1 MVAGAERRQRLLGV
15 MGVTPWRLRAGPADP
30 VPDLE
35 PANDAAPGG
44 DAECVVILPGGAT
57 ERELELV
64 GRALRARGPV
74 LGRAPRLH
82 VGAQGLSAVPV
93 ARAYL
98 VFGEPQ
104 ARALGHELP
113 AAVMSAAQIVLVD
126 PPAAIVADT
135 AAKRRLWQGLRA
147 IGRALRRA

>member
-15 MGVTPWRLRAGPADP
+15 MGVTPWRLRAGPAAPASDA
-30 VPDLE
+30 E
-35 PANDAAPGG
+35 PANDSAPGG
-44 DAECVVILPGGAT
+44 DVECVVILPGGAT
-57 ERELELV
+57 ARELDLI

-82 VGAQGLSAVPV
+82 VEAQGLPAVPV

-104 ARALGHELP
+104 ARALGHQLP

-126 PPAAIVADT
+126 VPSAIVADGG
-135 AAKRRLWQGLRA
+135 AKRRLWQGLRA
-147 IGRALRRA
+147 IGRALRQA